1 MIGNGHN
8 LSLFRLLHCQFVT
21 VSPTLTGGTM
31 KPLRTLLSLL
41 ISAVVLFLAGGL
53 LMPRLGAAAQE
64 DNPEALTLALGTAFT
79 YQGRLVKS
87 GTPLTDTCD
96 LRFRLFDA
104 AAAGTQIG
112 ATLTLNGQ
120 SVTAGLFTVQLD
132 FGQGAFNGDA
142 RWLEIAPKCTGDASF
157 VVLNPRQPLT
167 PAPYAL
173 ALPGLYTQEN
183 GTSPNLI
190 GGYNGNLVTTGAFGA
205 TVSGGGSFASGT
217 NDVTD
222 NYGTVGGGANNQAGD
237 AAGATTDATFATVG
251 GGLGNT
257 AGEIGT
263 TVGGGNSNTA
273 TGEHATVGGG
283 SSNEAIANRSTVAGG
298 QSNLASGEAT
308 TVAGGNSNQATALYA
323 AVTGGADNLAEG
335 EYSFIGGGNTN
346 EATAE
351 YATISG
357 GLSSEAT
364 GEYATIG
371 GGDNNTASANWAT
384 VSGGGSNQATGIYNT
399 IAGGQSNVS
408 STDYT
413 VIGGGFSNEI
423 SDSYSTI
430 GGGNFNDAT
439 GFVSTIGGGAINLVS
454 GDYSTV
460 PGGTRAVASH
470 YGEMAYASGRFA
482 TNGDAQSSLYVLR
495 GTTTSAGLSELFLDG
510 TAARMTIP
518 INTIW
523 TFDIIVAGRTAAG
536 NAGGGYRVV
545 GVIENAGGV
554 VTFIGTPTVSVL
566 GEDVAAWNLVVT
578 ADNTNDALTI
588 SASGTTGTTIRWVAV
603 VRTAQVTY

>member
-1 MIGNGHN
+1 
-8 LSLFRLLHCQFVT
+8 
-21 VSPTLTGGTM
+21 M
-31 KPLRTLLSLL
+31 KPLRTILSLL
-41 ISAVVLFLAGGL
+41 VPAVVLFLAGGL
-53 LMPRLGAAAQE
+53 LLPRLGAAAQE
-64 DNPEALTLALGTAFT
+64 NGPESITLALGTAFT
-79 YQGRLVKS
+79 YQGQLIKS
-87 GTPLTDTCD
+87 GVPLTDTCD

-104 AAAGTQIG
+104 AAGGNQIG
-112 ATLTLNGQ
+112 STQTLNGQ
-120 SVTAGLFTVQLD
+120 SVINGLFTVQLD

-142 RWLEIAPKCTGDASF
+142 RWLEIAPKCTGDANF
-157 VVLNPRQPLT
+157 VVLDPRQPLT

-183 GTSPNLI
+183 ATSPNLI
-190 GGYNGNLVTTGAFGA
+190 GGYNANLVTAGAFGA
-205 TVSGGGSFASGT
+205 TVSGGGSFASGS

-263 TVGGGNSNTA
+263 TIGGGNSNLA

-283 SSNEAIANRSTVAGG
+283 SSNQATANRSTVAGG

-308 TVAGGNSNQATALYA
+308 TIAGGNSNQATALYA
-323 AVTGGADNLAEG
+323 AVTGGADNVASG
-335 EYSFIGGGNTN
+335 GYSFIGGGNTN
-346 EATAE
+346 EATQQ
-351 YATISG
+351 YATVGG
-357 GLSSEAT
+357 GLSNEAT
-364 GEYATIG
+364 GQYATIG
-371 GGDNNTASANWAT
+371 GGNNSIASGNNTTVAGGDNNTAGANWAT
-384 VSGGGSNQATGIYNT
+384 VGGGGSNQANGIYNT
-399 IAGGQSNVS
+399 ISGGQSNVS

-413 VIGGGFSNEI
+413 VIGGGFSNES
-423 SDSYSTI
+423 SDSYTTI
-430 GGGNFNDAT
+430 GGGNFNETT
-439 GFVSTIGGGAINLVS
+439 GFVSTVGGGAINLAS
-454 GDYSTV
+454 ADYATI
-460 PGGTRAVASH
+460 PGGNRAVASH

-495 GTTTSAGLSELFLDG
+495 GASTSAGLSELFLDG
-510 TAARMTIP
+510 AAARMTIP
-518 INTIW
+518 NNSIW
-523 TFDIIVAGRTAAG
+523 TFDILVAGRTSSG

-566 GEDVAAWNLVVT
+566 GEDVAAWNVVMT